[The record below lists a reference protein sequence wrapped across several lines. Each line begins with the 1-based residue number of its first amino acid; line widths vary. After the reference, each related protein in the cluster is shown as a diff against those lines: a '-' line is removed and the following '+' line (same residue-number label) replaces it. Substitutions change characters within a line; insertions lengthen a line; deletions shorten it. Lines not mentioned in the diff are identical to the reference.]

1 MLEITQNN
9 FNKEVVESNDLVVVD
24 FWAPW
29 CGPCKMI
36 APIMEQLNNE
46 YGEKVKFAKLNV
58 DDNPALANH
67 FKVSSIPTVM
77 MFKGGKIVDTSV
89 GFKPKQ
95 ALETIIK
102 QNI

>member
-9 FNKEVVESNDLVVVD
+9 FNKEVAESNDLVVVD

-46 YGEKVKFAKLNV
+46 YGDKVKFAKLNV

-67 FKVSSIPTVM
+67 FKVTSIPTVM
-77 MFKGGKIVDTSV
+77 MFKGGKVVDTSI

-95 ALETIIK
+95 ALEAIIK